1 MASHVFYSSLKNVYD
16 KWDSQKA
23 ARKEAGMKFHYYW
36 RRLHWVRSHILYFFI
51 GVTVATFF
59 LIGIPNIP
67 SSLIYVVQ
75 FGAPFILLSVLL
87 YYSYMVRLHYRR
99 WGGFDDDNGG
109 LKPSTPP
116 SGGKSPVAFGK

>member
-1 MASHVFYSSLKNVYD
+1 MYD

-51 GVTVATFF
+51 AATAVTFV
-59 LIGIPNIP
+59 LIGIPNTP
-67 SSLIYVVQ
+67 SGLIYSVQ
-75 FGAPFILLSVLL
+75 FGAPFILLSVLF
-87 YYSYMVRLHYRR
+87 YYSYMVHLHYRR

-116 SGGKSPVAFGK
+116 SGGKSRDMFGK